1 MTHQIALITGA
12 SGGIGRAIALSFAQA
27 GIELILVSRSIEKLQ
42 AVQQEVVALG
52 GKAHVY
58 ALDLSLVGQVQK
70 EIAEIVEQIG
80 KIDILVNNAGMGY
93 TGSIAD
99 TSLEDWQQVIDLNL
113 TSAFQCMQGVLPL
126 MRQQQQGTI
135 VNIASISAKQF
146 FPGWGAYSVSKAGLV
161 ALSQTLAI
169 EEPDLR
175 VITICPGAVN
185 TDIWDSTTVKVSLN
199 RAAMLTP
206 EAVAQTVLHA
216 ISLPPGAVITEL
228 TLMPNAGVL

>member
-42 AVQQEVVALG
+42 AVQQEVTALG
-52 GKAHVY
+52 GKAQIY

-126 MRQQQQGTI
+126 MRQQHQGTI

-185 TDIWDSTTVKVSLN
+185 TDIWDSATVKVSLN

-216 ISLPPGAVITEL
+216 VSLPPGAVITEL

>member
-12 SGGIGRAIALSFAQA
+12 SGGIGRAMALSFAQA

-52 GKAHVY
+52 GKAHIY

-185 TDIWDSTTVKVSLN
+185 TDIWDSATVKVNLN
-199 RAAMLTP
+199 RAAMLSP

>member
-12 SGGIGRAIALSFAQA
+12 SGGIGRAVALSFAQA
-27 GIELILVSRSIEKLQ
+27 GIELLLVSRSIEKLQ
-42 AVQQEVVALG
+42 AVQQEVTALG
-52 GKAHVY
+52 GKAQIY

-70 EIAEIVEQIG
+70 EIAAIVEQIG

-126 MRQQQQGTI
+126 MRQQHQGTI
-135 VNIASISAKQF
+135 VNIASIAAKQF

-185 TDIWDSTTVKVSLN
+185 TDIWDSATVKVSLN

-206 EAVAQTVLHA
+206 EAVAQTVLHTV
-216 ISLPPGAVITEL
+216 SLPPGAVITEL